1 MNGISHHEDS
11 SVPHDLPPLPL
22 EIRQTAPGAWETIV
36 RRARRRRQRAVALSA
51 FAVVLVAGV
60 PATLALPTSRETPI
74 VAHSAAEQYSDVC
87 DVRYDQPAPAGDRI
101 ERPFRA
107 RGLLVSPPPAD
118 ALPAVRQ
125 ELLLQRTEGR
135 GTRIEPGTQLRYGV
149 VRRVHING
157 RIGEPMLRW
166 VLTTCGRP
174 GPEFL
179 RPATPPTAPP
189 AGPPQTVTVA
199 QDEIAL
205 LTDSGA
211 VTETG
216 SGRTFDGVCATRLQ
230 ERGPKE
236 QVVNGEF
243 TLDELRATQ
252 PADGA
257 TLPGRDRVLAAV
269 RERGPLFPGTQI
281 RLALTAPLHT
291 QGTPRLN
298 WVVTTCGLDG
308 DSVRPSLSGVISEA
322 LVYDSR
328 GRLQETHRAGQLTA
342 ALAVLARTATPET
355 IPTYAAAK
363 PNMCGPWNNAYPDFK
378 TKATAGG
385 YTDMQGCYRQA
396 DSTII
401 YLSSAT
407 QGAAAAVSTATGM
420 AYQDV
425 YDARFPYS
433 AFTLVAAPD
442 GATQAKLL
450 RFLSPTVAEV
460 QLSGPDLAPTSY
472 KFDARSTSWQQC
484 ADTTGTRSP
493 CAGA

>member
-1 MNGISHHEDS
+1 MNGISDHDGS
-11 SVPHDLPPLPL
+11 SIPNDLPPLAL
-22 EIRQTAPGAWETIV
+22 EIRQAAPGAWEAIL
-36 RRARRRRQRAVALSA
+36 RRARRRRQRAVAVTTV
-51 FAVVLVAGV
+51 AVVLVAGV
-60 PATLALPTSRETPI
+60 PATLALPVSRETRT
-74 VAHSAAEQYSDVC
+74 VAHRSAEQYSDVC
-87 DVRYDQPAPAGDRI
+87 AVRYDQPAAAGDRI

-107 RGLLVSPPPAD
+107 GGLLVSPPPAD

-125 ELLLQRTEGR
+125 ELLLQRTAAR
-135 GTRIEPGTQLRYGV
+135 GTRVEAGTQLRYGV

-157 RIGEPMLRW
+157 RIGQPMLRW

-189 AGPPQTVTVA
+189 TGPPQTVMVA
-199 QDEIAL
+199 QDEVAL

-211 VTETG
+211 ITESG

-252 PADGA
+252 PADRA
-257 TLPGRDRVLAAV
+257 RLPGRERVLEAV
-269 RERGPLFPGTQI
+269 RNRGTLFPGTQI

-291 QGTPRLN
+291 PGTPRLN

-308 DSVRPSLSGVISEA
+308 DSVRPSLPGVISEA

-328 GRLQETHRAGQLTA
+328 GRLQETHRAGQLIAAMTA
-342 ALAVLARTATPET
+342 LARTTTPTT
-355 IPTYAAAK
+355 IPTYSAAS

-378 TKATAGG
+378 TKAAAAG
-385 YTDMQGCYRQA
+385 YANMQGCYRQA
-396 DSTII
+396 DSTIV
-401 YLSSAT
+401 YLSSDT
-407 QGAAAAVSTATGM
+407 QGAAAAVSTATGA

-433 AFTLVAAPD
+433 AFTLIPAPG

-450 RFLSPTVAEV
+450 RLLSPTVAEV
-460 QLSGPDLAPTSY
+460 QLSGPDQRPTSY
-472 KFDARSTSWQQC
+472 KFDARSRTWQSC
-484 ADTTGTRSP
+484 VDTTGTRAP
-493 CAGA
+493 CNGA